1 MTNTVIILT
10 LISLTLVGC
19 APPGEGP
26 NLQGIEYAES
36 GDYQQALEYFDEAI
50 QLDPNNAEYFNNRGN
65 TYSFLKQYESAKE
78 DYTQAIRLAPDYY
91 LPYLGLGNVY
101 DDLGEPEQAI
111 EKYGQA
117 IELEP
122 DNVQP
127 YRNRGATLMHMREF
141 KQALPDLDRAIEL
154 NSNYV
159 LAYISRSV
167 THAALNQYDE
177 ATLDYARAT
186 ALDPERAFPITKVGI
201 FKPINVAPDLTV
213 NISLFGTW
221 QSDDKS
227 GETFTQTGRV
237 PLIKGQ
243 SYGWFLAL
251 NTSRGTVTFR
261 EEFRLPDAPETWD
274 AAETDLISEER
285 QMMITEEEVQPDKD
299 NVIGHSWSVAE
310 GDPEGLYIMN
320 IFVEDEPVETF
331 IFWVGK

>member
-19 APPGEGP
+19 DPPGERL
-26 NLQGIEYAES
+26 NLQGIEYAEY
-36 GDYQQALEYFDEAI
+36 GDYQQALEYFDKAI
-50 QLDPNNAEYFNNRGN
+50 QLNPNNPNYFNNRGN
-65 TYSFLKQYESAKE
+65 VYYGLKQYESAKE

-91 LPYLGLGNVY
+91 LPHMNLGSVY

-111 EKYGQA
+111 EKYDQA

-122 DNVQP
+122 EHPGP
-127 YRNRGATLMHMREF
+127 YRNRGATLIRMREF
-141 KQALPDLDRAIEL
+141 TQALPDFDRAIEL

-167 THAALNQYDE
+167 THAALNQYDK
-177 ATLDYARAT
+177 ATLDYARAME
-186 ALDPERAFPITKVGI
+186 LDPERAFQTYNVGI

-213 NISLFGTW
+213 TNSIFGTW
-221 QSDDKS
+221 QSDDKP
-227 GETFTQTGRV
+227 GESFIQTGRV

-261 EEFRLPDAPETWD
+261 EEFRFPHAPETWD
-274 AAETDLISEER
+274 PDETDLISEQG

-320 IFVEDEPVETF
+320 IFVEDEFVETF